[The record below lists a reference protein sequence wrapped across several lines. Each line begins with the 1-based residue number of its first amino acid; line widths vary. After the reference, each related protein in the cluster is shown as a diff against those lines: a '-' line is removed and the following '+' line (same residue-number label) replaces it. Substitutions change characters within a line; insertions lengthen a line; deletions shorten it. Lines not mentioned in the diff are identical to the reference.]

1 MTKKEILELVEQ
13 EDVEFIRLQFTDMFG
28 NLKNVAVTANQLS
41 RVLENKYVFEGSA
54 LFDGF
59 KSSEEDLYLYPD
71 LDSFVVLPWR
81 PQQGKVARLLCD
93 IHCEDG
99 TPCNLSPRVIL
110 KNVLDKAKEKGY
122 EFYVDPECE
131 FFLFHADEDAIPTTL
146 THEVASYMSVGPL
159 DLGEN
164 PRRDMV
170 LTLEQMGF
178 QVESSHHE
186 SAPGQQEIDF
196 REAEALISAD
206 SVVTF
211 RSAVRSIARRFGLH
225 ATFMPKPKKGVAG
238 SGMHMNFSVYKD
250 GRNIFNSDSK
260 ETRDEANWFM
270 GGLMTH
276 AKGMCAITNPL
287 VNSYKRINTGFDA
300 PKEISWTQKNE
311 NALLR
316 LHTRLGEDTKVEIRF
331 PDSAANPYL
340 ATAVCIA
347 AGLDGIEKHIS
358 AGKTYRELKEEG
370 TVISR
375 LPETL
380 REAINEIKK
389 DTLMEETLGKEFLSV
404 YTDAKKV
411 EWKEYL
417 EEVTDWE
424 VRKYL
429 NRV

>member
-1 MTKKEILELVEQ
+1 M
-13 EDVEFIRLQFTDMFG
+13 
-28 NLKNVAVTANQLS
+28 A
-41 RVLENKYVFEGSA
+41 
-54 LFDGF
+54 
-59 KSSEEDLYLYPD
+59 
-71 LDSFVVLPWR
+71 
-81 PQQGKVARLLCD
+81 
-93 IHCEDG
+93 
-99 TPCNLSPRVIL
+99 
-110 KNVLDKAKEKGY
+110 
-122 EFYVDPECE
+122 
-131 FFLFHADEDAIPTTL
+131 
-146 THEVASYMSVGPL
+146 
-159 DLGEN
+159 
-164 PRRDMV
+164 
-170 LTLEQMGF
+170 
-178 QVESSHHE
+178 
-186 SAPGQQEIDF
+186 
-196 REAEALISAD
+196 
-206 SVVTF
+206 
-211 RSAVRSIARRFGLH
+211 
-225 ATFMPKPKKGVAG
+225 
-238 SGMHMNFSVYKD
+238 
-250 GRNIFNSDSK
+250 
-260 ETRDEANWFM
+260 
-270 GGLMTH
+270 H